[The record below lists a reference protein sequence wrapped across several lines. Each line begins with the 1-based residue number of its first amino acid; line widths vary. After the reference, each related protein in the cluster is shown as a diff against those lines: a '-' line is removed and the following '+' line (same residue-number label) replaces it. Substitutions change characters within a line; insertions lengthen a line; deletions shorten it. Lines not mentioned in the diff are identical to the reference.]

1 MSNKINNKIY
11 SHGYIKIKKMST
23 YDMKDQMKS
32 TKIDSITVDLLTG
45 LYTIV

>member
-1 MSNKINNKIY
+1 MN
-11 SHGYIKIKKMST
+11 T
-23 YDMKDQMKS
+23 YDMRDQTKS